1 MQPHI
6 TDFEIY
12 QIFKNNKCILLLLL
26 EQELIQPD
34 TRIITDIMT
43 KHDHNHFPYRHYL
56 YPVIKSFLN
65 EKESEAIEK
74 EIIRKYNQDL
84 SLFEKKCREGENDSY
99 ICSLIRQ
106 DLAEEFI
113 SYVNRANT
121 SLSCKVQPSF
131 FETNAFLVKRS
142 PTLIEYAAFLDQFR

>member
-1 MQPHI
+1 MKKSQKQLKKKSL
-6 TDFEIY
+6 E
-12 QIFKNNKCILLLLL
+12 NKIK
-26 EQELIQPD
+26 IS
-34 TRIITDIMT
+34 
-43 KHDHNHFPYRHYL
+43 HFL
-56 YPVIKSFLN
+56 K
-65 EKESEAIEK
+65 
-74 EIIRKYNQDL
+74 
-84 SLFEKKCREGENDSY
+84 KKCREGENDSY

-142 PTLIEYAAFLDQFR
+142 PTLIEYAAFWINSDNPVFAAQ

>member
-1 MQPHI
+1 MSMLQLVSKIADNHHRSPIFFNKLNKIIYFLIVEMQPHI

-43 KHDHNHFPYRHYL
+43 KHDQNHFPYRHYL

-74 EIIRKYNQDL
+74 EIIRK
-84 SLFEKKCREGENDSY
+84 
-99 ICSLIRQ
+99 
-106 DLAEEFI
+106 
-113 SYVNRANT
+113 
-121 SLSCKVQPSF
+121 
-131 FETNAFLVKRS
+131 
-142 PTLIEYAAFLDQFR
+142 